1 MGTLFAKSPV
11 SNEMKKVN
19 PFIGYA
25 LEEEP
30 AEWRE
35 MRENLHTNPD
45 DQFFLLRSGAIDGI
59 TFTNCRNHTLY
70 LYGGE
75 NGDTLL
81 YQTTITA
88 TSFVMRNYFLLSD
101 FKGRKYKDKNGVE
114 YELFGIV
121 LKLENGVAVAGCSGP
136 GYSQSNELY
145 VPLLEYAG
153 NSLQEKMFGGQ
164 TEKFQCPYLEYV
176 FLGDK
181 VTTIPNYT
189 FYETYKLKN
198 IEIKNTNAIN
208 IGNDA
213 FAYSGIKYLDLI
225 ATSVGGFAFAYSN
238 IEYLKIKITND
249 NNILSSFVYN
259 CAKLITLIIDTTEI
273 NSASIQNYALSGCR
287 SLTRFRIPDNVIFEN
302 NHNNNAFGQCYSL
315 RELIYNGNSTLS
327 FNLNIGPSL
336 ELVNLPTLIVP
347 QYISWVGYSN
357 YQLVR
362 GLIGTKGTIPG
373 TSSPTLGLETPILID
388 FENSFTLSNPE
399 INFRNCCLTLD
410 MLKAIFDY
418 LPVVTNGSFKCG
430 YQNFKNESGVW
441 TFGNNQIYMQFLAWF
456 NTLTTEQKKG
466 WSVATG

>member
-59 TFTNCRNHTLY
+59 TFINCKNHTLY

-75 NGDTLL
+75 NGNTLL
-81 YQTTITA
+81 YQTTITT
-88 TSFVMRNYFLLSD
+88 TSFAMRSYFLLSD
-101 FKGRKYKDKNGVE
+101 FKGRKYTDKNGVE

-121 LKLENGVAVAGCSGP
+121 LKLENGVASAGCSGP

-153 NSLQEKMFGGQ
+153 NSLQVNMFGGQ
-164 TEKFQCPYLEYV
+164 ERDFQCPYLEYV
-176 FLGDK
+176 FLGNK
-181 VTTIPNYT
+181 VTNIPNYA
-189 FYETYKLKN
+189 FYETYNLKN
-198 IEIKNTNAIN
+198 IEIKHTNPIS
-208 IGNDA
+208 IGNYA
-213 FAYSGIKYLDLI
+213 FNYSGIKYLDLI
-225 ATSVGGFAFAYSN
+225 ASSVGSFAFAYSN

-249 NNILSSFVYN
+249 SSILSSFVYQ
-259 CAKLITLIIDTTEI
+259 CSKLITLIIDTTEI
-273 NSASIQNYALSGCR
+273 NSASIQGYAFSDCR
-287 SLTRFRIPDNVIFEN
+287 SLTRFRIPDNVTFEN
-302 NHNNNAFGQCYSL
+302 LLVNNPFSQCYSL

-327 FNLNIGPSL
+327 FNLSGPSL
-336 ELVNLPTLIVP
+336 ELINLHTLVVP
-347 QYISWVGYSN
+347 GSMNWYGYNN
-357 YQLVR
+357 YRTVR

-388 FENSFTLSNPE
+388 FENSFTLTKPK

-418 LPVVTNGSFKCG
+418 LPVVTNGSFMCG
-430 YQNFKNESGVW
+430 YQNFQNESGVW
-441 TFGNNQIYMQFLAWF
+441 TNGNNQIYTQFLAWF